1 MKILII
7 ENTGEDFYKSRLRLA
22 SFFKE
27 NGHDVYAGVPDD
39 GYTTKIQDRGIDV
52 ICLGEIIRGRGLINV
67 LRFALKLL
75 KVFQRNEFD
84 VIHCYKRWT

>member
-52 ICLGEIIRGRGLINV
+52 ICLGNYSGQGLNKC
-67 LRFALKLL
+67 F
-75 KVFQRNEFD
+75 KV
-84 VIHCYKRWT
+84 CT